1 MLLFLLMMIF
11 DIFIIV
17 LLYDFF
23 FIKRNQ
29 YMSIP
34 AFIYR
39 MVDHIYISD
48 SRASYYMDLF
58 QISINT
64 TNILKSDS
72 IITSSTQKARFI
84 YMTKGNKEQS
94 NKEQTDV
101 LIDMIVYYQSSKYKI
116 LLYSQDT
123 TSTCYLFIKYMMKR
137 YHFTKEDIIRLIHI
151 TKLPPVYKK
160 QMDDILQTL

>member
-17 LLYDFF
+17 LLNDFF

-48 SRASYYMDLF
+48 QRASHYMDLF

-72 IITSSTQKARFI
+72 IITSSTQKSRFI
-84 YMTKGNKEQS
+84 YMTKGD
-94 NKEQTDV
+94 KEQTDV

-123 TSTCYLFIKYMMKR
+123 TSTCYLFIKYMIKR
-137 YHFTKEDIIRLIHI
+137 YHFTKEDITRLIHV
-151 TKLPPVYKK
+151 TKLAPVYIK